1 MHKQRTKQQIIEAIK
16 HWESVLRMLDES
28 KSSLIDDFIE
38 KFGEDIV
45 LSRNGQE
52 VKLTESMFS

>member
-1 MHKQRTKQQIIEAIK
+1 MHKQHTKQQIIEAIK
-16 HWESVLRMLDES
+16 HWESVLRALDES
-28 KSSLIDDFIE
+28 KSPLIDEFIE

-45 LSRNGQE
+45 LSKNGKD